1 MSFGILYLLAFCFGS
16 NFTNEIPYQKKVISP
31 KFFDGRFLQFISN
44 LLALFQ
50 LKNASSNNFDLNFH
64 IYAKC
69 FIGLA
74 QD

>member
-1 MSFGILYLLAFCFGS
+1 MEAILQTKFR
-16 NFTNEIPYQKKVISP
+16 TEKKVISP
-31 KFFDGRFLQFISN
+31 KLFDGRFLQFISN

-64 IYAKC
+64 FYAKC

-74 QD
+74 LGHRKTQGT